1 MNLLYKGCENNYTE
15 EEDEENEV
23 NMART
28 GNIPQKISLKRISQN
43 TYLIELFLR
52 KNKLLCT

>member
-28 GNIPQKISLKRISQN
+28 GNIPPKK
-43 TYLIELFLR
+43 
-52 KNKLLCT
+52 